1 MPDPITDLLRSPRT
15 VSFAVLLAAIATNLT
30 GETLMKHGMN
40 QTGELTFDA
49 RALLRAFTN
58 PWVVSGLGLAFGAA
72 VLWLR
77 VVSRE
82 PLSWAFPMLALSYI
96 PLLFIS
102 RFVLGETVSPQRW
115 LGAVVIIA
123 GVFLVYRS

>member
-1 MPDPITDLLRSPRT
+1 MPDFVAELIRSPRT

-40 QTGELTFDA
+40 QTGEMRFDGSSLF
-49 RALLRAFTN
+49 RTFTN
-58 PWVVSGLGLAFGAA
+58 PSVVGGLALAFGAA
-72 VLWLR
+72 VLWLK

-96 PLLFIS
+96 PLLAIS
-102 RFVLGETVSPQRW
+102 RFVLGEAVSPQRW